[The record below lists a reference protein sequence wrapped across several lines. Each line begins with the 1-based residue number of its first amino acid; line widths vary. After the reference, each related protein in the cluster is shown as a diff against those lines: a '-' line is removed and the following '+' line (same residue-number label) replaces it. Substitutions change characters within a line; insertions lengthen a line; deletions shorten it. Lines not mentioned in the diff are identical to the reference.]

1 MESDTARLR
10 ELARSL
16 PEKPGIYF
24 FLDSQRQVLYIGKA
38 RSLSDRVKNY
48 FLPTSDLKV
57 LNILA
62 EAQDIDYILTD
73 TEREAAFL
81 ENNFIQQHQ
90 PKFNERLKDDK
101 SYPYIKLTVQES
113 YPGIYF
119 TRRVQPDG
127 ARYFALSVRLY
138 RRAKPYT

>member
-90 PKFNERLKDDK
+90 PKFNER
-101 SYPYIKLTVQES
+101 SVNYLTQL
-113 YPGIYF
+113 P
-119 TRRVQPDG
+119 PNAD
-127 ARYFALSVRLY
+127 
-138 RRAKPYT
+138 